1 MQKFTMSKQ
10 YINENEKMVSA
21 IWTAMYAEFPLHEAL
36 RVLHECGWGAFEI
49 SAEHLVTIETDHNP
63 QCLIEKT
70 LDTLQDLELSAPQA
84 HACLEADVADPD
96 VQKRGRDIKRLLHHI
111 DISASL
117 GVQNVVIHPGGK
129 LGDTQTEQKCVQKLN
144 IEAFRRLG
152 DFAGERAIR
161 IGIENMKH
169 QGATTPPEL
178 LELLKLID
186 HSAIG
191 ITLDT
196 SHANTST
203 LNVAQVVREFGPHL
217 VATHISD
224 SNANG
229 SEHLIPG
236 GGTID
241 WPAVM
246 DAFRDV
252 DYRGL
257 FNMEIPGARSTI
269 PRLQQLKTCFALD
282 ISKWLIN
289 LVDSEK

>member
-1 MQKFTMSKQ
+1 M
-10 YINENEKMVSA
+10 IPA
-21 IWTAMYAEFPLHEAL
+21 IWTAMYAEFPLHESL
-36 RVLHECGWGAFEI
+36 QVLHECGWCAFEI
-49 SAEHLVTIETDHNP
+49 AAEHLAAIETDRDP
-63 QCLIEKT
+63 QRLIEKT
-70 LDTLQDLELSAPQA
+70 LGTLRDLGLSAPQA
-84 HACLEADVADPD
+84 HAYLYADVADPD
-96 VQKRGRDIKRLLHHI
+96 AQKRGRDIKRLLHHI

-144 IEAFRRLG
+144 VEAFRRLG
-152 DFAGERAIR
+152 DFAGELGIR

-169 QGATTPPEL
+169 QGATTSAEL
-178 LELLKLID
+178 LELLALIN

-229 SEHLIPG
+229 SQHLIPG
-236 GGTID
+236 DGTID

-246 DAFRDV
+246 DAFHDV

-269 PRLQQLKTCFALD
+269 PRLQQLKTRFVLD
-282 ISKWLIN
+282 VSKWLIN
-289 LVDSEK
+289 LADSGKE

>member
-1 MQKFTMSKQ
+1 MSKQ
-10 YINENEKMVSA
+10 YIRENEKMIPA
-21 IWTAMYAEFPLHEAL
+21 IWTSMYVEFPLHEAL

-49 SAEHLVTIETDHNP
+49 SAEHLIAIETDRDP
-63 QCLIEKT
+63 QSLIEKILGT
-70 LDTLQDLELSAPQA
+70 LRDLELSAPQA
-84 HACLEADVADPD
+84 HAYLEADVADPD
-96 VQKRGRDIKRLLHHI
+96 VEKRERDINRLLHHI
-111 DISASL
+111 DISGSL

-144 IEAFRRLG
+144 VEAFRRLG

-169 QGATTPPEL
+169 QGATTSAEL
-178 LELLKLID
+178 LELLALIN

-229 SEHLIPG
+229 SQHLIPG
-236 GGTID
+236 DGTID

-246 DAFRDV
+246 DAFHDV

-269 PRLQQLKTCFALD
+269 PRLQQLKTRFVLD
-282 ISKWLIN
+282 VSKWLIN
-289 LVDSEK
+289 LADSGKE